1 MVQKCGEGVPAVAG
15 LPDYNP
21 PGALF
26 QRGFD
31 SRPCDGAVINYKDA
45 KHAPLLVNHEQTPG
59 CCLYYD
65 ASGDGTLIPWTPEKW

>member
-1 MVQKCGEGVPAVAG
+1 
-15 LPDYNP
+15 
-21 PGALF
+21 LF